1 MSEPVLRVEEL
12 SVAFATRDG
21 LVQAVQGVSFDLR
34 RGETLGVVGESG
46 SGKSVASLAVLG
58 LLDPRS
64 ARVSGRV
71 LLGDRDLLALPRDEL
86 RAISGRDVAMVFQ
99 DPFSCLHPMLRVG
112 DQIVEAIR
120 VHEPVSRRVARR
132 RAIELLGAVGVP
144 RPAERIDDHPHEYSG
159 GMRQRA
165 MIAMAL
171 VHNPRVLI
179 ADEPTTAL
187 DVTVQAQIL
196 DLLDRVKR
204 EFDVAVMLITHDL
217 GVVASVAQRILVLYA
232 GRAMELGTR
241 DEVLGGA
248 AVHPYTRGLLGSIPA
263 VDRRD
268 ELVPIPGTLPSAIDP
283 PAGCPFHPRCPV
295 RVDVCDQVR
304 PDLVDRGVG
313 HPTACHLGAVA

>member
-1 MSEPVLRVEEL
+1 MSEAVLRVEDL
-12 SVAFATRDG
+12 SVSFATRDG
-21 LVQAVQGVSFDLR
+21 LVRAVDGVSFDLR

-58 LLDPRS
+58 LLDPGT
-64 ARVSGRV
+64 ARVSGRA

-112 DQIVEAIR
+112 DQIIEAIR
-120 VHEPVSRRVARR
+120 VHTPVSRRQARR

-196 DLLDRVKR
+196 ELLDRVKR

-217 GVVASVAQRILVLYA
+217 GVVSSVAQRILVLYA
-232 GRAMELGTR
+232 GRGMELGTR

-248 AVHPYTRGLLGSIPA
+248 AVHPYTRGLLRSIPA

-268 ELVPIPGTLPSAIDP
+268 ELVPIPGTLPSPMDP
-283 PAGCPFHPRCPV
+283 PAGCPFHPRCPLRFETCV
-295 RVDVCDQVR
+295 EVR
-304 PDLVDRGVG
+304 PDLVDRAVG